1 MVLPEAS
8 EDSSNFWQLRE
19 LTMELKR
26 QGKNLPL
33 LSPLDIS
40 ITKVFS
46 SQQRDICLNQTWSVV
61 SCDRKVGRMRE
72 KKVKQKK
79 SKTKRGHITNFY
91 FNSTALLSIMA
102 YNFSHQVF
110 LAQ

>member
-46 SQQRDICLNQTWSVV
+46 SQQ
-61 SCDRKVGRMRE
+61 
-72 KKVKQKK
+72 
-79 SKTKRGHITNFY
+79 
-91 FNSTALLSIMA
+91 
-102 YNFSHQVF
+102 
-110 LAQ
+110 